1 MTSHLRKR
9 NKTLTNEQEQYK
21 EALCTLNKEV
31 KELTDKL
38 KEGVKR
44 EKEQQAKEALEKE
57 LTALLGLVEMAKVDV
72 VTKFKASQPFIDI
85 CAVYYGDGFEDFL
98 KQVKSIHPHLDL
110 SKVSM
115 DDLLPST
122 PAGDTVF
129 EDTDDS
135 TELERDPKNDG
146 VVLAQPAMENTVTP
160 LIPSTEAQDA
170 ENLSAQEAQ
179 DPPSKDDENPPA
191 QDIGDPLA

>member
-57 LTALLGLVEMAKVDV
+57 LTALLGLVEMAKVDAV
-72 VTKFKASQPFIDI
+72 NNSRLHSLSLTSVLSTMVTGLRIS
-85 CAVYYGDGFEDFL
+85 
-98 KQVKSIHPHLDL
+98 
-110 SKVSM
+110 
-115 DDLLPST
+115 
-122 PAGDTVF
+122 
-129 EDTDDS
+129 
-135 TELERDPKNDG
+135 
-146 VVLAQPAMENTVTP
+146 
-160 LIPSTEAQDA
+160 
-170 ENLSAQEAQ
+170 
-179 DPPSKDDENPPA
+179 
-191 QDIGDPLA
+191 